1 MVVHF
6 LETDMLDQP
15 IEEAVE
21 LRPRGIIADDALCVL
36 GSLYARIIDDWELSD
51 MRDPAGIKR
60 TPSRRVE
67 RFLSPAERRAAL
79 AELERGVATPFGTP
93 GSIGGDGASVL
104 AGDRGRPRERRHPA
118 SKRGSPE
125 KGRDW
130 DVSRYNNRQDHR
142 PGGRV
147 PVWRRLRRQ
156 SDRRLRQLQVQEDQA
171 LARRDELGGRS
182 PEQVAKSEPHP
193 ASLKVGRSDPRLCSS
208 GKRYKRCCGLA
219 RSLQ

>member
-1 MVVHF
+1 MCNRGTNPAQDGVVVHF

-21 LRPRGIIADDALCVL
+21 LRPRGTIADAALCIL

-79 AELERGVATPFGTP
+79 AELERGVATPFGNP

-104 AGDRGRPRERRHPA
+104 AGDRGPVLCGGHA
-118 SKRGSPE
+118 A
-125 KGRDW
+125 
-130 DVSRYNNRQDHR
+130 
-142 PGGRV
+142 PG
-147 PVWRRLRRQ
+147 P
-156 SDRRLRQLQVQEDQA
+156 
-171 LARRDELGGRS
+171 
-182 PEQVAKSEPHP
+182 
-193 ASLKVGRSDPRLCSS
+193 
-208 GKRYKRCCGLA
+208 
-219 RSLQ
+219 